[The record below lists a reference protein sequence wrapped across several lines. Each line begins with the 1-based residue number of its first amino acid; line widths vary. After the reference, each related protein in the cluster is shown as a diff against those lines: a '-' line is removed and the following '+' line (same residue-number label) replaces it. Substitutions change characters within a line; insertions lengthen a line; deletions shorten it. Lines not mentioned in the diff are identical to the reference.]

1 MKASDYRQMGT
12 SELQERLG
20 ELKRNLF
27 ELKTQSVTETVEN
40 SKSLRNARRDIARI
54 LTVIQEKE

>member
-12 SELQERLG
+12 SELEERLG

-54 LTVIQEKE
+54 LTVMQEQE

>member
-1 MKASDYRQMGT
+1 MKASDYRQMGAD
-12 SELQERLG
+12 ELQERLG

>member
-1 MKASDYRQMGT
+1 MKASDYRQMGS

-27 ELKTQSVTETVEN
+27 DLKTQSVTETVEN
-40 SKSLRNARRDIARI
+40 SRSLRNARRDIARI
-54 LTVIQEKE
+54 LTVMQQKK

>member
-12 SELQERLG
+12 SELEERLG

>member
-1 MKASDYRQMGT
+1 MKASDYRQMGAD
-12 SELQERLG
+12 ELQERLG

-54 LTVIQEKE
+54 LTVMRGKE

>member
-1 MKASDYRQMGT
+1 MKASDYRQMGA
-12 SELQERLG
+12 SELEERLG

-27 ELKTQSVTETVEN
+27 DLKTQSVTETVEN

-54 LTVIQEKE
+54 LTVMQEKE